1 MSVIDRNRCMA
12 LRTSDG
18 DFVGARCQEPA
29 THQTLFGRHCTHHAE
44 ALKKSMRNPDMLGNV
59 LAGGRAR
66 TEEEIDLLVKELPS

>member
-12 LRTSDG
+12 PFFDPSLG
-18 DFVGARCQEPA
+18 GVRCQKPA
-29 THQTLFGRHCTHHAE
+29 MHQTLFGRHCTIHAE
-44 ALKKSMRNPDMLGNV
+44 ALRKSLRDPDMLGNV